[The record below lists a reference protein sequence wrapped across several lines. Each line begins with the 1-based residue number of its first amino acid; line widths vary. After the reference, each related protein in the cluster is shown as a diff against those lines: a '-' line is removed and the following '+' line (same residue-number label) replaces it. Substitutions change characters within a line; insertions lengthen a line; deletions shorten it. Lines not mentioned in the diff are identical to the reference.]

1 MRNWWGKLSIAN
13 KLQLPIQLILLVVMV
28 LAQRMALEKYEAT
41 ILDGTIDKAVL
52 SSDGLLVGLNMLM
65 LNGTINDPEQRSLY
79 VGKMGAAEGI
89 IELRLIRGKPVQ
101 DQFGPGL
108 PSEQAV
114 DEVDQRAL
122 QSGAV
127 QSSLIQYKGKHALR
141 VVVPYIAR
149 DEFRGTHCLS
159 CHNVPVGTVN
169 GAASFIIDLD
179 DDLVLMK
186 RANYML
192 WGIQLVT
199 QILLYLGIGWLIRRM
214 LRPAHQLQKDLEK
227 LSTGDFTGQIDVS
240 NDDEIAAIAKSALSL
255 NDELGQL
262 IGNVKSSARHLSNAA
277 QRVAMVSNMTSEGV
291 KSQKDETS
299 MASDSVTQIAHS
311 LNESVV
317 SSRSAVSAADAIA
330 EQAGVAKLIVAE
342 AIVTI
347 HTLAEEVKVATDVI
361 HALEQESD
369 GIRGVTQIIAEIA
382 KQTNLL
388 ALNAAIEAA
397 RAGEQGRGFAVV
409 ADEVRK
415 LAHRTQD
422 ATREIQ
428 HKLEALLSGV
438 KEATLVMTSSHES
451 AKDSVIQI
459 NQTNVSLEDI
469 IQLIAE
475 VRAVNLKIADSVE
488 DQERIATRING
499 TILNI
504 SFVAEQT
511 AFSSKN
517 TSVEI
522 ERVAAE
528 AFSLNALVERF
539 TVHEIEDVEVGDIQ
553 QSDSDDIL
561 F

>member
-28 LAQRMALEKYEAT
+28 FAQRMALEKYEAT

-52 SSDGLLVGLNMLM
+52 SADGLLVGLNMLM
-65 LNGTINDPEQRSLY
+65 LNGSINDPEQRTLY
-79 VGKMGAAEGI
+79 VGKMGAADGI
-89 IELRLIRGKPVQ
+89 MDLRVIRGKPVQ
-101 DQFGPGL
+101 DQYGPGL

-114 DEVDQRAL
+114 DEMDKRAL
-122 QSGAV
+122 QSGTV
-127 QSSLIQYKGKHALR
+127 QSSLIQSKGKHALR

-149 DEFRGTHCLS
+149 NEFRGTPCLS
-159 CHNVPVGTVN
+159 CHNVPVGAVN
-169 GAASFIIDLD
+169 GAASFTIDLN
-179 DDLVLMK
+179 DDLVLMR

-192 WGIQLVT
+192 WGIQLVA

-214 LRPAHQLQKDLEK
+214 LRPAHRLQLDLER
-227 LSTGDFTGQIDVS
+227 LSTGDFTGHIEVS
-240 NDDEIAAIAKSALSL
+240 NDDEIAAIAKSALRL
-255 NDELGQL
+255 NDELGLL
-262 IGNVKSSARHLSNAA
+262 IGNIKASAKHLSDTA
-277 QRVAMVSNMTSEGV
+277 QRVSMVSNMTSAGV

-299 MASDSVTQIAHS
+299 LASDSVTQIAHS

-330 EQAGVAKLIVAE
+330 EQAGVAKEIVSE
-342 AIVTI
+342 AMVTI

-361 HALEQESD
+361 HALQQESD
-369 GIRGVTQIIAEIA
+369 DIRGVTQIITDIA
-382 KQTNLL
+382 NQTNLL

-415 LAHRTQD
+415 LAQRTQD

-428 HKLEALLSGV
+428 HKLETLLSGV
-438 KEATLVMTSSHES
+438 KEATLVMTAGSDR
-451 AKDSVIQI
+451 AKDSVLQI
-459 NQTNVSLEDI
+459 NQTKISLDDI
-469 IQLIAE
+469 IQLIAG
-475 VRAVNLKIADSVE
+475 VRAVNLRIADSVE
-488 DQERIATRING
+488 DQGMIATRING

-504 SFVAEQT
+504 SFVADQT

-522 ERVAAE
+522 EKVAAE
-528 AFSLNALVERF
+528 ALSLNGLVERF
-539 TVHEIEDVEVGDIQ
+539 TVHEVKFVETSNNQ
-553 QSDSDDIL
+553 ASDSDDI
-561 F
+561 FF